1 MKHTPS
7 QELDSHVT
15 GFLNGSSDH
24 AYSLLGAHPVQ
35 QDDMSGWLFRV
46 WAPHAKAVSVVGPFN
61 NWSEAASPLARRPG
75 GIWELFLSG
84 PKPFDAYQFSIL
96 TRSGRRIRKAD
107 PYAFHT
113 ELRPGTASKLFDLSG
128 YAWSDQPWMAYR
140 SRRPIARRP
149 LNIYELHL
157 GSWRRNREGGYL
169 SYREIAQWLVP
180 YVKEMG
186 FTAVEF
192 LPVTEHPLDESWGY
206 QCTGYFAPTSRFGT
220 PHDFM
225 YLVDQLHQA
234 GVAVLLDWVP
244 AHFPRDAQGLYQ
256 FDGFPCY
263 EYPTDQADLP
273 KWGTKSF
280 DFSRR
285 EVRSFLISSA
295 LFWLREYHIDGLRV
309 DAVASMLYRD
319 YDGRRWQENDRAGQ
333 ENPDAVSFLRQL
345 NSAVHQAFPEALMI
359 AEESSDW
366 PNVTG
371 SPEQSPKA
379 LGFDFKW
386 NMGWA
391 HDVLHYMALDPVY
404 RQYNHRDLTFSLMY
418 AFSEQFILPVS
429 HDEVVHGKS
438 SLIGRMP
445 GEDALKFAGVRVF
458 YLYLLTHPGKK
469 LLMMGSEFGQFN
481 EWRPEYS
488 LDWHLLDYQPFRR
501 HQAFFRSA
509 NQFYLANPPL
519 WEIDDSWDG
528 FQWIC
533 PDDAGSNILLF
544 RRKDCSGHELLVAAN
559 FSPVDRLGYRI
570 GVPIAGEYQVVFD
583 TDRTD
588 FGGSGRVN
596 GRPIRSYPVSCHH
609 LSHSIVVDIPPMTG
623 LVLKLIR
630 QQPKLPAKGRK
641 TR

>member
-1 MKHTPS
+1 
-7 QELDSHVT
+7 DSHVT

-35 QDDMSGWLFRV
+35 QDEMSGWLFRV

-61 NWSEAASPLARRPG
+61 NWSEAASPMARRPG

-96 TRSGRRIRKAD
+96 TRAGRRIRKAD

-113 ELRPGTASKLFDLSG
+113 ELRPGTASRLFDLSG
-128 YAWSDQPWMAYR
+128 YSWADQPWLAYR
-140 SRRPIARRP
+140 SRRPIASRP

-157 GSWRRNREGGYL
+157 GSWRRTREGRFL

-244 AHFPRDAQGLYQ
+244 AHFPRDFQGLYQ
-256 FDGFPCY
+256 YDGFPCY

-319 YDGRRWQENDRAGQ
+319 YDGRRWDAADKPGQ
-333 ENPDAVSFLRQL
+333 VNPDAVSFLRQL
-345 NSAVHQAFPEALMI
+345 NSAVHQAFPDALMI

-371 SPEQSPKA
+371 PLEQSPKA

-404 RQYNHRDLTFSLMY
+404 RQYNHKDLTFSLMY

-429 HDEVVHGKS
+429 HDEVVHLKN

-458 YLYLLTHPGKK
+458 YLYMLTHPGKK

-481 EWRPEYS
+481 EWRSEYS
-488 LDWHLLDYQPFRR
+488 LDWHLLDYQPFLR

-533 PDDAGSNILLF
+533 PDDAGSNILIF
-544 RRKDCSGHELLVAAN
+544 RRKDRSDHELLVAAN

-570 GVPIAGEYQVVFD
+570 GVPVAGEYQVVFD
-583 TDRTD
+583 TDHTD

-623 LVLKLIR
+623 LVLKLVR
-630 QQPKLPAKGRK
+630 QQPKLPAKSRK
-641 TR
+641 KR